1 MKRPKLRIAAKFSI
15 VLVVLVP
22 AIAFLSWASLS
33 GLGRIDTEV
42 ESLFVRN
49 LVGLEAVDSIVAEI
63 FQVEEL
69 VLLEDVDPALK
80 EEARPS

>member
-49 LVGLEAVDSIVAEI
+49 LVGLEAVDSTVAEI